1 MSLLV
6 IMRRNPRDAEGA
18 ALDSSQESIQCLGVI
33 QGPRPPLPDGSWAGR
48 KSTRPALGP
57 TLLSSTPPP
66 VGPFSALVG
75 LAIRP
80 VTTLFPLTRLSVTGA
95 IHPALHPI
103 SPAVHPVLDAIS
115 ATIHPVLNPIAA
127 AVEPI
132 FNTIPSPVK
141 PILEAVASAIEP
153 LRGTIMA

>member
-1 MSLLV
+1 
-6 IMRRNPRDAEGA
+6 MRRNPRDAKGA
-18 ALDSSQESIQCLGVI
+18 ALDSSQESIQCFGVI

-95 IHPALHPI
+95 IHPALHP
-103 SPAVHPVLDAIS
+103 VLDAIS
-115 ATIHPVLNPIAA
+115 ATFHPVLNPIAA